1 MPSRIGKKPVE
12 IPAGVQVSRDGGTIR
27 VKGPKGELSFK
38 LGHGVEV
45 QVETK
50 EVVVTQVGGGKQALA
65 LHGTTRALI
74 ANMVTGVTKGFS
86 KALEIQGTGYR
97 AQMSGKKLTMQLG
110 YSHPI
115 EYEPP
120 AGIAIAAESPT
131 RIVVSGYNK
140 ELVGQVAAI
149 IRDYRPPEP
158 YKGKGIR
165 YAGEYVRRKAGKAAG
180 GKTAA

>member
-1 MPSRIGKKPVE
+1 MPSRVGKRPIE
-12 IPAGVQVSRDGGTIR
+12 IPAGVQVNREGATVH

-38 LGHGVEV
+38 IGHGVEV
-45 QVETK
+45 KVEPK
-50 EVVVTQVGGGKQALA
+50 AVVVTQVGGGKQALA

-131 RIVVSGYNK
+131 RIVVSGFNK

-149 IRDYRPPEP
+149 LRDYRPPEP